1 MASPHIADYSP
12 IAIPRLFAHNN
23 QCRRTRNH
31 RSTLVLPL
39 RNRTSPNY
47 VGLAPVP
54 VHQRHRKSRFY
65 PRVFL
70 LSIVLERTSAENRPP
85 SPPAQQH
92 IFPRNRD
99 RMPPIGLLLPQLE
112 YNFFF
117 HNYLVFRFM
126 VIFCLCKCNHLYETH
141 QFISPLSIQKNAFSL
156 GLLSADRH
164 RENERVVS
172 NRGKSH

>member
-1 MASPHIADYSP
+1 MKELSFFHIFLKETNWLRPHNADYSP
-12 IAIPRLFAHNN
+12 IVIPRLFAHNN

-54 VHQRHRKSRFY
+54 VHQRHLKSRFY
-65 PRVFL
+65 PCVFL
-70 LSIVLERTSAENRPP
+70 LSIVLERTSAENRHLRHLLNSIICLVTGTVCHP
-85 SPPAQQH
+85 SVFCYH
-92 IFPRNRD
+92 N
-99 RMPPIGLLLPQLE
+99 LE

-126 VIFCLCKCNHLYETH
+126 VIFCLCKYNH
-141 QFISPLSIQKNAFSL
+141 
-156 GLLSADRH
+156 
-164 RENERVVS
+164 
-172 NRGKSH
+172 